1 MHDFSFKNFLQKFVT
16 FSMLL
21 VQFSSNNGASLY
33 DRVASF
39 SGPFSH
45 KTRVDN
51 GEQWKKRVQHE
62 TQKSMYEISEST
74 CSHHYV
80 ANNIQKLSCFQ
91 LIGPPQMKSS
101 SRVLVVELI
110 CPCHPRRKIVISM
123 D

>member
-45 KTRVDN
+45 KTKEWIMESN
-51 GEQWKKRVQHE
+51 GSKGSNMKLRKYAW
-62 TQKSMYEISEST
+62 ISKST

-91 LIGPPQMKSS
+91 LMVFDI
-101 SRVLVVELI
+101 
-110 CPCHPRRKIVISM
+110 
-123 D
+123 